1 MAASRRFQATDL
13 ALIAVFAALIAVL
26 AIIPPLFAIGAV
38 PFAIQMIAV
47 MLAPLVLGG
56 VRGGSAN
63 ALYLIVGALGLPVF
77 AGQSSGPGVLFGP
90 TGGYIW
96 GFVLGG
102 FVSGAVATQMLSRR
116 PRKAML
122 PVHLYLVAIVDLLV
136 IYLCGVLGLVGFA
149 KMGFGAALAA
159 NGPLLL
165 IDLIAF
171 PRLLPAARTANDVPA
186 GTTTQPNASTSQARD
201 SSDSAGTAAPR
212 HAAQTDTTGG
222 RPGEDPSATVAGTA
236 TQPMTK

>member
-77 AGQSSGPGVLFGP
+77 AGQSSGPGVL
-90 TGGYIW
+90 
-96 GFVLGG
+96 
-102 FVSGAVATQMLSRR
+102 LS
-116 PRKAML
+116 
-122 PVHLYLVAIVDLLV
+122 
-136 IYLCGVLGLVGFA
+136 
-149 KMGFGAALAA
+149 
-159 NGPLLL
+159 L
-165 IDLIAF
+165 IHI
-171 PRLLPAARTANDVPA
+171 
-186 GTTTQPNASTSQARD
+186 
-201 SSDSAGTAAPR
+201 
-212 HAAQTDTTGG
+212 
-222 RPGEDPSATVAGTA
+222 
-236 TQPMTK
+236 